1 MSHAERW
8 LLLLHLTLAQ
18 QLNGSR
24 YRFSIYKS
32 RTPLSYKDARDRCEV
47 KRLQL
52 ARKDDLTQEDHYL
65 VKKSLKKGTKYWFE
79 DCHQLSPNGVFKQ
92 VKCNKLTTDEPTTFG
107 YICETENSDG
117 GELTEPSWSPL
128 SFLDWHSVLKL
139 IQGESSWQGWLS
151 AVTLI
156 IYITWGIAGLLAII
170 LLIYMLVDR
179 FDGGDE
185 DEQNGVGGSKCVGDI
200 PVNSLSTDLEQLKND
215 IDAYIDRSAK
225 LNKRTCLRRFH
236 CSGYEAEYA
245 QYDLRLVKSMAVQ
258 LYRINQLVGN
268 RKDEFI
274 QSLMDRIAD
283 LELTELAGNQELDV
297 CDLVS
302 KLSQYLKRLNSAK
315 KSFKDD

>member
-1 MSHAERW
+1 MVVIILMVLCLQIMR
-8 LLLLHLTLAQ
+8 TQ

-32 RTPLSYKDARDRCEV
+32 RTPLSFKDARDRCEF

-52 ARKDDLTQEDHYL
+52 ARKDDMTDEDHFL

-79 DCHQLSPNGVFKQ
+79 DCYQLSPNGNFKK
-92 VKCNKLTTDEPTTFG
+92 VKCNSDEPVTNG
-107 YICETENSDG
+107 YICETENFEH
-117 GELTEPSWSPL
+117 GELSESSWSPL
-128 SFLDWHSVLKL
+128 TFLDWQSVLKL

-179 FDGGDE
+179 FDGIE
-185 DEQNGVGGSKCVGDI
+185 DDDGQNNIKSSDHI
-200 PVNSLSTDLEQLKND
+200 PPNTLTSDLEQLKND
-215 IDAYIDRSAK
+215 IDAYIDRSTK
-225 LNKRTCLRRFH
+225 LNKRSCLRRFH
-236 CSGYEAEYA
+236 CSPYE
-245 QYDLRLVKSMAVQ
+245 QDCMYDLRLVKSMALQ
-258 LYRINQLVGN
+258 LYRINQIVGN
-268 RKDEFI
+268 KKDEFI

-302 KLSQYLKRLNSAK
+302 KLSQYLKRLNNK
-315 KSFKDD
+315 KSLKDE